1 MTIQE
6 LRHILLEL
14 CKLESENEI
23 VEFKEAKS
31 SYDFTK
37 LGKYF
42 SALSKGI
49 IVDNLFSKTMSL
61 SMYGFPDKTSLKAE
75 RVKK

>member
-23 VEFKEAKS
+23 VEFRRKP
-31 SYDFTK
+31 
-37 LGKYF
+37 
-42 SALSKGI
+42 
-49 IVDNLFSKTMSL
+49 NLAM
-61 SMYGFPDKTSLKAE
+61 TSLNWASIFLL
-75 RVKK
+75 